1 MRYEKV
7 STISNSKSKP
17 LTLDYILKRIS
28 DERTLTLLNNIAI
41 FNRDRSII
49 LTKYNLTSKQFYRR
63 ISGLMDAGLIRRYKG
78 KYSLTSLG
86 KVVYDSLMLISKAL
100 TYYGKLKAIEEIEM
114 SYGST
119 FPKEELTKLINVL
132 IDNHQIKDII
142 MKSIPEGISKEP
154 PSN

>member
-1 MRYEKV
+1 MR
-7 STISNSKSKP
+7 
-17 LTLDYILKRIS
+17 
-28 DERTLTLLNNIAI
+28 
-41 FNRDRSII
+41 
-49 LTKYNLTSKQFYRR
+49 KYDLTSKQFYRR
-63 ISGLMDAGLIRRYKG
+63 ISGLMDAGLIKRYKG

-142 MKSIPEGISKEP
+142 MKSIPEGISKEL
-154 PSN
+154 PSK

>member
-1 MRYEKV
+1 V
-7 STISNSKSKP
+7 STIFNSESKP

-28 DERTLTLLNNIAI
+28 DEKALALFNNIAI
-41 FNRDRSII
+41 SGDRSIV
-49 LTKYNLTSKQFYRR
+49 LKYDLTSKQFYHR

-86 KVVYDSLMLISKAL
+86 NVVYGSLMIISKAL

-114 SYGST
+114 SYGAT
-119 FPKEELTKLINVL
+119 FPKEELEQLIDAL

-142 MKSIPEGISKEP
+142 KKLFPEGISEEP

>member
-1 MRYEKV
+1 M
-7 STISNSKSKP
+7 STISNSESKP
-17 LTLDYILKRIS
+17 LTLDHILKRIS
-28 DERTLTLLNNIAI
+28 DEKALTLFNNIATSDA
-41 FNRDRSII
+41 DRSIV
-49 LTKYNLTSKQFYRR
+49 LKYDITSKQFYRR

-86 KVVYDSLMLISKAL
+86 KVVYDSQMIISKAL

-119 FPKEELTKLINVL
+119 FPKEELVQLINVL

-142 MKSIPEGISKEP
+142 MKSIPEGITKEL